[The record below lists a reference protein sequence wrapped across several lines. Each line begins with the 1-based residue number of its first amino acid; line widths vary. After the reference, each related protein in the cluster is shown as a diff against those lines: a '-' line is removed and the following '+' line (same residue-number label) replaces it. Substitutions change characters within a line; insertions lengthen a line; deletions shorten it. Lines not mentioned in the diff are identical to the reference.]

1 MALFRYEATDPAG
14 KVLRGAMDA
23 LNPQEVQTRLAER
36 GFRSVQ
42 VLTSGAERATTS
54 ATSASLSMAAP
65 AVAGNVAAAP
75 PAALGIF
82 FRQLASLTDAGFTP
96 AAALS
101 DLGSRTADA
110 RLSQAALRMGQAISR
125 GASMAGEMAR
135 ENGLFPEHMV
145 GLIAAG
151 EAGGFLPFVF
161 DEAALGAEQ
170 DEAMRQGLGW
180 VRFLSWQ
187 SVWSVVLLAP
197 LFPSLRVDDIGAS
210 FVRYGKNLFFIAVPI
225 GLALHGIC
233 WGLGRWWRT
242 PGAERMRDGICLRIP
257 VMAKLARMRAL
268 ASFTRVLRK
277 LLAAGVYPETAYR
290 AATRSVPNVLL
301 REQLER
307 GIPVLRN
314 AGGLDGAIKASGL
327 MDHDPLQLLITGQQT
342 GKWTET
348 LEQITA
354 FYQEEAARATE
365 AARSAQKRVGVIL
378 TLVSMGYVTIEITRG
393 LASLGFQFTEGM
405 AE

>member
-1 MALFRYEATDPAG
+1 MALFRYEATDPTG
-14 KVLRGAMDA
+14 KILRGAMDA
-23 LNPQEVQTRLAER
+23 LSPQEVQTRLAER

-42 VLTSGAERATTS
+42 ITAPGTTTTEAPSQATPLRGAS
-54 ATSASLSMAAP
+54 
-65 AVAGNVAAAP
+65 NVPAAP

-96 AAALS
+96 AAALA
-101 DLGSRTADA
+101 DLAARTADA
-110 RLSQAALRMGQAISR
+110 RLAQATHRMAQATGR
-125 GASMAGEMAR
+125 GASLAGELAR
-135 ENGLFPEHMV
+135 ENGLFPEHIV
-145 GLIAAG
+145 GLVAAG

-187 SVWSVVLLAP
+187 SVWSVLLLAP
-197 LFPSLRVDDIGAS
+197 LFPSLKIDDIMGS
-210 FVRYGKNLFFIAVPI
+210 FVLYGKRLLFLCVPI
-225 GLALHGIC
+225 ALLLHGAC
-233 WGLGRWWRT
+233 WLLGRWWRT
-242 PGAERMRDGICLRIP
+242 PAAERLRDGLCLRIP

-277 LLAAGVYPETAYR
+277 LLTAGVGPETAYR
-290 AATRSVPNVLL
+290 AATRAVPNILL

-307 GIPVLRN
+307 GISVLRN
-314 AGGLDGAIKASGL
+314 AGGLDGAIKLSGL

-378 TLVSMGYVTIEITRG
+378 TLVSMGYVAIEVTRG

>member
-23 LNPQEVQTRLAER
+23 LSPQEVQSRLAER

-42 VLTSGAERATTS
+42 VVTSGAEAPVPS
-54 ATSASLSMAAP
+54 PSMVAP
-65 AVAGNVAAAP
+65 PVSGNVAAAP

-82 FRQLASLTDAGFTP
+82 FRQLASLTDAGFTL

-101 DLGSRTADA
+101 DLGSRTGDA
-110 RLSQAALRMGQAISR
+110 RLGKAALRMGQATSR

-135 ENGLFPEHMV
+135 EGGLFPEHIV
-145 GLIAAG
+145 GLVAAG

-187 SVWSVVLLAP
+187 SIWSVILLAP
-197 LFPSLRVDDIGAS
+197 LFPSLRVEDVGAS

-233 WGLGRWWRT
+233 WALGRWWRT
-242 PGAERMRDGICLRIP
+242 PGAERMRDGLCLRIP

-290 AATRSVPNVLL
+290 AATRAVPNILL

-365 AARSAQKRVGVIL
+365 KARSAQKQVGVIL
-378 TLVSMGYVTIEITRG
+378 TLVSMGYVAIEVTRG
-393 LASLGFQFTEGM
+393 LATLGFQFM
-405 AE
+405 ATSNGTDQ

>member
-23 LNPQEVQTRLAER
+23 LSPQEVQTRLAER

-42 VLTSGAERATTS
+42 ITPPATEVVATVASPLTSSPRVG
-54 ATSASLSMAAP
+54 
-65 AVAGNVAAAP
+65 GNVPAAP
-75 PAALGIF
+75 PAALGVL
-82 FRQLASLTDAGFTP
+82 FRQLASLSDAGFTP
-96 AAALS
+96 AAALA

-110 RLSQAALRMGQAISR
+110 RLAQALLRMGQAVSR

-135 ENGLFPEHMV
+135 ENGLFPEHIV
-145 GLIAAG
+145 GLVAAG

-187 SVWSVVLLAP
+187 SVWSVILLAP

-233 WGLGRWWRT
+233 WALGRWWRT
-242 PGAERMRDGICLRIP
+242 PAAERMRDGFCLRIP

-277 LLAAGVYPETAYR
+277 LLSAGISPETAYR
-290 AATRSVPNVLL
+290 AATRSVPNILL
-301 REQLER
+301 REQFER
-307 GIPVLRN
+307 GIPILRN
-314 AGGLDGAIKASGL
+314 AGGVDGAIKASGM

-365 AARSAQKRVGVIL
+365 KARSAQKQVGVIL
-378 TLVSMGYVTIEITRG
+378 TMVSMGYVAIEVTRG
-393 LASLGFQFTEGM
+393 LASLGFQFMETPNGTEQ
-405 AE
+405 